1 MSSIYVKNR
10 SNISPHQLV
19 QEINDNV
26 DISKNCEYVTLN
38 GTSEIVLSFDT
49 DLTPQ
54 EEATLNSLITSHA
67 IVPPVPLIVDAYQIT
82 GIGGVKSEPMA
93 FSPDATRG
101 NKMLSSESFTIIF
114 SENMV
119 NNMDWIQ
126 VGIASDSDSGFI
138 MPFPGT
144 IVRATAHCEDAK
156 SNTMNFHLYI
166 NAGSIGSLF
175 AINGA
180 GEQSAAALNLNHDF
194 EAGDKLRLR
203 GVGSGKIED
212 TVIILWIKW
221 RKA

>member
-10 SNISPHQLV
+10 SNISPFQLTN
-19 QEINDNV
+19 EINEHV
-26 DISKNCEYVTLN
+26 GITKQCEHVTLN
-38 GTSEIVLSFDT
+38 GSSEIVLSFDQN
-49 DLTPQ
+49 LTS
-54 EEATLNSLITSHA
+54 EEETVLNSIITAHA
-67 IVPPVPLIVDAYQIT
+67 IVPPVPLIVDAYQIV

-119 NNMDWIQ
+119 NHMDWIQ
-126 VGIASDSDSGFI
+126 VGIASDADSGFI

-144 IVRATAHCEDAK
+144 IVRATGHCEDTK

-166 NAGSIGSLF
+166 NSGSIGSLF
-175 AINGA
+175 AISGNN
-180 GEQSAAALNLNHDF
+180 EQSASALDLNYDF

-203 GVGSGKIED
+203 GIGSGKIED
-212 TVIILWIKW
+212 TVIVLWIKW